1 MTFYNEF
8 IESFLSDKYFLT
20 SIVDDI
26 ETKTKNKYKYNIKAF
41 PYKKVIS
48 QSYISDKLFNDKN
61 NFDIKDFK
69 KSFLIA
75 IALIEYYVR
84 VYNEYRYK
92 DFSIY
97 YDFRRYYLQP
107 TIDVIYDKYVRN
119 NPNFYVNNPL
129 REAFNTAIT
138 NYFRDNL
145 KCKKEFFEETNEF
158 YNFYS
163 IKYNYKYINSYIIKS
178 LIKNDLNTNLREFIE
193 NFDSLRNPTTV
204 ADLFMNGFT
213 KPDGKHDV
221 YDHFNAFS
229 YDFIM
234 AIHNHAMLMAFT
246 KRAVEELKYDFDKNG
261 TFNKTI
267 ILMNAFYISNAEQ
280 TRHYIFK
287 AINEFNKSI
296 TRTNTLRRKN
306 KTLLAI
312 QESTSTWFD
321 DNVIK
326 FDEIEEEGEVKKHKL
341 LHNPDNNHI
350 AKVVSPFIVMLSKI
364 ESIES
369 ALFSSYISR
378 VDECTSYLDTDPM
391 RFNIYD
397 NVSFNTEQLRT
408 FSKQLMGKL
417 YNMFNNDLKEAVDA
431 INKIIEDIEKDLP
444 KKYSRIWF
452 VINDMIDDFKYELS
466 KVFGDKCVVGYKGD
480 SNRYTITV
488 KDAPAYHSI
497 SGYTSHKFR
506 AYNPYIEKLR
516 YFIDEYANTA
526 NKNEL
531 LDKFFY
537 KDQLSINHESFSI
550 GEVFD
555 VLDSYDSIKM
565 YYDRLKT
572 KTCVTVSKYF
582 DDDKSGNLVINEDI
596 DNLNFDHNFI
606 DLEFIAENYNKDL
619 TKKITEINK
628 ILCTYYDILCCK
640 FDEFNDQVLTLT
652 SSFAYW
658 AEKSMRR
665 LTVLDIDP
673 LFDLNRL
680 LTCNGSIIN
689 DIFNK
694 VK

>member
-1 MTFYNEF
+1 MIFDNKL
-8 IESFLSDKYFLT
+8 IETFLSDKYFLT
-20 SIVDDI
+20 SIANEVES
-26 ETKTKNKYKYNIKAF
+26 ETKFKGNIKAI
-41 PYKKVIS
+41 PYKKVTS
-48 QSYISDKLFNDKN
+48 QIYISNKLFNDSVP
-61 NFDIKDFK
+61 FDFHNFK
-69 KSFLIA
+69 KSFLTT

-92 DFSIY
+92 DFSMY
-97 YDFRRYYLQP
+97 CDFRRYYLQP
-107 TIDVIYDKYVRN
+107 TIDVIYEKYVRN

-129 REAFNTAIT
+129 RESFNTAIA

-145 KCKKEFFEETNEF
+145 KCKKEFFEDTNEF
-158 YNFYS
+158 DNFYS
-163 IKYNYKYINSYIIKS
+163 IKFNYKYIEKYVIDTLNRTDRNKN
-178 LIKNDLNTNLREFIE
+178 LIEFIE

-213 KPDGKHDV
+213 KPDGKHNI

-234 AIHNHAMLMAFT
+234 EIHNHAMLMVFT
-246 KRAVEELKYDFDKNG
+246 KRAIEELKYNFDENS

-267 ILMNAFYISNAEQ
+267 VLMNAFYISNAEQ

-287 AINEFNKSI
+287 AINDFNKSI
-296 TRTNTLRRKN
+296 SRTNKPERKN

-312 QESTSTWFD
+312 QESTSIWFD
-321 DNVIK
+321 ENVIK

-350 AKVVSPFIVMLSKI
+350 AKVVSPFMVMLSKI

-369 ALFSSYISR
+369 SLFSSYMAR

-391 RFNIYD
+391 RFSLCD

-417 YNMFNNDLKEAVDA
+417 YNMFTNDFKEPVEA

-452 VINDMIDDFKYELS
+452 IINDMIEDFKIELS
-466 KVFGDKCVVGYKGD
+466 KVFGDKCIVGYKNIF
-480 SNRYTITV
+480 NRYTITV

-497 SGYTSHKFR
+497 SGYISHKFR
-506 AYNPYIEKLR
+506 ACNPYIDKLR
-516 YFIDEYANTA
+516 EFINDYANTA
-526 NKNEL
+526 KKNEL

-550 GEVFD
+550 GEDFD
-555 VLDSYDSIKM
+555 DFNTYDSSIKM

-582 DDDKSGNLVINEDI
+582 VDDKSGELVVNEDI
-596 DNLNFDHNFI
+596 DNINFDHNFI

-619 TKKITEINK
+619 TKKITEINN
-628 ILCTYYDILCCK
+628 ILCNLYKELCSK
-640 FDEFNDQVLTLT
+640 FEEFNDQVLTLT

-689 DIFNK
+689 EIFNK
-694 VK
+694 IK